1 MDFKKRFEG
10 RTGHINKK
18 GDINGD
24 QDKATFYMSRPDN
37 KVNDDIASEK
47 RMTMITAANST

>member
-24 QDKATFYMSRPDN
+24 QEKATFYMFKPEI
-37 KVNDDIASEK
+37 KQADDLGSEK
-47 RMTMITAANST
+47 RMT